1 MIRKRPDQMGMWM
14 IFRLIAVAL
23 VNQIIINYLLGNDYV
38 KKKFGI
44 VEKVLNIL
52 MSLESLVAI
61 TFFWWIVDQ
70 VKIGKLLLI

>member
-1 MIRKRPDQMGMWM
+1 MDDFSVDSSSFSEPNNYKLFIGKR
-14 IFRLIAVAL
+14 LC
-23 VNQIIINYLLGNDYV
+23 

-61 TFFWWIVDQ
+61 TFFR
-70 VKIGKLLLI
+70 

>member
-23 VNQIIINYLLGNDYV
+23 VNQIIINHLLGNDYV

-61 TFFWWIVDQ
+61 TFFW
-70 VKIGKLLLI
+70 

>member
-23 VNQIIINYLLGNDYV
+23 VNQIIINHLLGNDYV

-61 TFFWWIVDQ
+61 TFFR
-70 VKIGKLLLI
+70 